1 MTKQWV
7 GAAQRAAAED
17 FTRAAE
23 EIGCSVEALRAVW
36 QVEAAG
42 KPFRKDRT
50 LERRFEPH
58 KLAMPVGTWRT
69 SLALSSADRE
79 RQFMVAFIRNPEDA
93 MRATSWGAPQIMG
106 FNCQDAGFATAGEM
120 VEAMADDE
128 GAQLRA
134 FVSLILAW
142 KLDAALRS
150 HDWARFAARYN
161 GDANV
166 PVYAAKIESAFQSLS
181 GQASPVVL
189 RSGDKGAGVRRLQE
203 ALGLT
208 PDGSFG
214 PDTLQAVRLFQSA
227 AGLPVDGVVG
237 ARTWEALEKRRDAHP
252 IRQPA
257 EDDRIARAGQIVSVG
272 ASGAGAVATIAKALP
287 ESSLNILIVAVA
299 ACVIAALGLWA
310 FRKQRGVV

>member
-1 MTKQWV
+1 MTKQWI
-7 GAAQRAAAED
+7 GAARRAAAED
-17 FTRAAE
+17 FVRAAE
-23 EIGCSVEALRAVW
+23 EIGCSEEALRAVW

-42 KPFRKDRT
+42 KPFRKDGT

-58 KLAMPVGTWRT
+58 KLAVPVGTWRT
-69 SLALSSADRE
+69 SLALSPADRE
-79 RQFMVAFIRNPEDA
+79 RQFMVAFLRNPEDA

-106 FNCQDAGFATAGEM
+106 FNCEEAGYATAGEM

-128 GAQLRA
+128 GAQIRA

-142 KLDAALRS
+142 KLDSALRS
-150 HDWARFAARYN
+150 HDWSRFAARYN

-166 PVYAAKIESAFQSLS
+166 AAYSAKIESAYQALA

-203 ALGLT
+203 ALGVP

-214 PDTLQAVRLFQSA
+214 PETLRTVKEFQAA

-272 ASGAGAVATIAKALP
+272 ASGAGAVATVAKVLP

-299 ACVIAALGLWA
+299 ACAIAGLA
-310 FRKQRGVV
+310 FYAFQKRRGVA